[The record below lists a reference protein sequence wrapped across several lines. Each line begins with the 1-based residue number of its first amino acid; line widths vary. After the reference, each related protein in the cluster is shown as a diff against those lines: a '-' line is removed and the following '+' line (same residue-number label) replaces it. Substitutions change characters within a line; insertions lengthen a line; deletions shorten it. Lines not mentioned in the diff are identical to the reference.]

1 MKDHE
6 KAQLV
11 NQLRDIAIEFH
22 GAQQLRERIA
32 QVVLAALERVERDM
46 AHEAGA
52 ALAQVAPGLV
62 EHGRVLG
69 REDQVVASLL
79 AHPRE
84 IDWGEVD
91 DHLTHLMGR
100 ICDTARME
108 DSPARERYR
117 QRQLDELRALL
128 RKVSGQ

>member
-79 AHPRE
+79 ARPRE
-84 IDWGEVD
+84 IDWGAVD
-91 DHLTHLMGR
+91 EELRQIVAD
-100 ICDTARME
+100 AR
-108 DSPARERYR
+108 PALAAERAM
-117 QRQLDELRALL
+117 LDALRALL
-128 RKVSGQ
+128 RKVSQQ